1 MTFPCMRCGEK
12 PKLGM
17 CESLFKIEC
26 KNCDVAVVMGS
37 DDEAIGSWNRRY
49 GEVRGRVVTEEYD
62 DAMRK
67 LFEAYSFWVK
77 TGRSSEDA
85 VPALLEW
92 ALAIDMTQQGA
103 RL

>member
-49 GEVRGRVVTEEYD
+49 GEVRGRIPTDGYE
-62 DAMRK
+62 DATRK

-77 TGRSSEDA
+77 TGSCPTEA
-85 VPALLEW
+85 IPALLEW
-92 ALAIDMTQQGA
+92 ALEIDRVQQGA
-103 RL
+103 RP